1 MQRIAAAE
9 LLDDD
14 RGTRREV
21 AESLADIWTM
31 NRWFGGV
38 SGSMR
43 LLLLFFERTG
53 LGAAR
58 ILDVGCGDARMATD
72 LQRRLRR
79 RGFSAELFV
88 LDRRLSH
95 LESHPGML
103 HGLTPLIGDALE
115 LPLAPGSV
123 DVVMCN
129 LFLHHFCGESAQGL
143 LQELSSVAGRAV
155 LINDLERHGL
165 AYFISH
171 CFGPFFRSPLSRHD
185 GPASVRQAYTR
196 DELRTLAEAA
206 GFQGYEVLRLPMFR
220 LGLILW
226 K

>member
-1 MQRIAAAE
+1 MRRIAAGE

-38 SGSMR
+38 SGSVR
-43 LLLLFFERTG
+43 LLRLFFERTG

-58 ILDVGCGDARMATD
+58 VLDVGCGDARMAAD
-72 LQRRLRR
+72 LQERLRR
-79 RGFSAELFV
+79 HGFSAKLFV

-95 LESHPGML
+95 LESHPGKL
-103 HGLTPLIGDALE
+103 NGLIPLIGNALE

-129 LFLHHFCGESAQGL
+129 LFLHHFCGESAQRL
-143 LQELSSVAGRAV
+143 LQELSSVAARAV

-185 GPASVRQAYTR
+185 GPASVR
-196 DELRTLAEAA
+196 
-206 GFQGYEVLRLPMFR
+206 
-220 LGLILW
+220 
-226 K
+226 